1 VVCSLYAQPSSAPY
15 GPLQVMK
22 DWELTEE
29 SFNFFLSWLSADR
42 DAAGKKYEDIRRRLI
57 VMLHSRGCARAEE
70 AADESINR
78 FIRRLPK
85 LDKSYEGDPVPYLCV
100 IARHVHLEF
109 IKKEPEALPDDFDE
123 LSPEDKEKQQQEL
136 MHGCLERCLNE
147 LDSRSREL
155 LLDYYKE
162 DKQAKIDFRKK
173 LASKMGLAASALR
186 LKLHR
191 LRGRIENCL
200 NECLGE

>member
-1 VVCSLYAQPSSAPY
+1 
-15 GPLQVMK
+15 MK

-29 SFNFFLSWLSADR
+29 SFSFFLSWLSTDR

-78 FIRRLPK
+78 FIRRLPE
-85 LDKSYEGDPVPYLCV
+85 LSDSYVGDPVPYLCV

-109 IKKEPEALPDDFDE
+109 IKREPETLPDDADQRF
-123 LSPEDKEKQQQEL
+123 LEDKEDDELEEL
-136 MHGCLERCLNE
+136 MHGCLDRCLNE
-147 LDSRSREL
+147 IDSGSRDL

-162 DKQAKIDFRKK
+162 DKQAKINFRKK
-173 LASKMGLAASALR
+173 LAAKMGIATGALR

-191 LRGRIENCL
+191 LRVRLECCMNNCL
-200 NECLGE
+200 GDETAAETK

>member
-1 VVCSLYAQPSSAPY
+1 
-15 GPLQVMK
+15 MK

-29 SFNFFLSWLSADR
+29 SFNFFLSWLSTDR

-57 VMLHSRGCARAEE
+57 VMLHARGCGRAEE

-78 FIRRLPK
+78 FIRRLPE

-100 IARHVHLEF
+100 IARRVHLEF
-109 IKKEPEALPDDFDE
+109 VKKEPEALPEDFDKF
-123 LSPEDKEKQQQEL
+123 SPQDKEQDRQEEL
-136 MHGCLERCLNE
+136 MHGCLDRCLNE
-147 LDSRSREL
+147 LDLRSREL
-155 LLDYYKE
+155 LLDYYQE

-191 LRGRIENCL
+191 LRGRLECCV
-200 NECLGE
+200 NECLGDSLP